1 MTSDMQKK
9 IKARRLEIL
18 YGQSYSYLFLSTLLA
33 VSMTA
38 VFRNHLTQTSI
49 IAWLL
54 IFISVTGIRL
64 YRSHAFSISENT
76 SANLDYWFSW
86 HISGVIISGIIW
98 GGFILLLAQSA
109 DITYLSLATICAAGL
124 CAGAATA
131 YSVSLISFL
140 VFSIPLLSP
149 IGGFLVLSENPI
161 INTLGYFVFLFLITI
176 IAISYQLNK
185 TITSTLR
192 LQIEKDELLAAL
204 ETEKQQVIDAN
215 KNLEKDIQDKIQIEA
230 KLLYEKKNAE
240 DLSNKLRT
248 LSTQDGLTGINNR
261 RRFDEALYDEWFRA
275 RRLSTPLSL
284 IICDIDKFKEYND
297 TYGHLAGDKCLT
309 RIAHLIEDSAR
320 RAGDMAARFGGEEF
334 VIILPETESSNA
346 QDIAEQLRSAILD
359 LEIPHET
366 SSVAKIITV
375 SFGVFTTL
383 PTKDLSPETMI
394 EFADK
399 ALYQAKGQGRN
410 KVILYTNSSENR
422 A

>member
-9 IKARRLEIL
+9 IQAKKLEIL
-18 YGQSYSYLFLSTLLA
+18 YGQSCSNLFLSTLLA
-33 VSMTA
+33 VAMTFA
-38 VFRNHLTQTSI
+38 FRNHLSQASI

-64 YRSHAFSISENT
+64 YRSHAFSNSENT
-76 SANLDYWFSW
+76 SSNLDYWFSW
-86 HISGVIISGIIW
+86 HLIGVIISGVIW
-98 GGFILLLAQSA
+98 GCFILLLAQSA
-109 DITYLSLATICAAGL
+109 DIANLSLATMCAAGL

-131 YSVSLISFL
+131 YSASFISFL
-140 VFSIPLLSP
+140 VFSVPLLSP
-149 IGGFLVLSENPI
+149 IGGFLVLSEHPTTI
-161 INTLGYFVFLFLITI
+161 TMGFFVFLFLITI

-185 TITSTLR
+185 SITSSLG
-192 LQIEKDELLAAL
+192 LQIEKEDLLATL
-204 ETEKQQVIDAN
+204 ETEKKQVIDTN

-230 KLLYEKKNAE
+230 KLLYEMKNAE

-275 RRLSTPLSL
+275 RRLLTPLSL

-334 VIILPETESSNA
+334 VIILPDTESSNA
-346 QDIAEQLRSAILD
+346 QDIAEQLQSAILD

-399 ALYQAKGQGRN
+399 ALYQAKEQGRN
-410 KVILYTNSSENR
+410 KVILYTDNSENR

>member
-1 MTSDMQKK
+1 MKKK

-18 YGQSYSYLFLSTLLA
+18 FQQSYTTLLIPTA
-33 VSMTA
+33 LAFSMA
-38 VFRNHLTQTSI
+38 YVFREQLAFTSMM
-49 IAWLL
+49 AWLS
-54 IFISVTGIRL
+54 IFLVFTGIRL
-64 YRSHAFSISENT
+64 YSSYYYVRSEKALSSI
-76 SANLDYWFSW
+76 DYWFLW
-86 HISGVIISGIIW
+86 HFFGVIISGIIW
-98 GGFILLLAQSA
+98 GSFFLILARSS
-109 DITYLSLATICAAGL
+109 DSMHISLIAICAAGL
-124 CAGAATA
+124 CAGAMAVYSFSFASFVMFVVPLLTPLGLFLTMDA
-131 YSVSLISFL
+131 YSGIS
-140 VFSIPLLSP
+140 
-149 IGGFLVLSENPI
+149 
-161 INTLGYFVFLFLITI
+161 TLPYFILFFLIAI
-176 IAISYQLNK
+176 IITSWVLNK
-185 TITSTLR
+185 TTTHSLV
-192 LQIEKDELLAAL
+192 LQVEKQELLSSL
-204 ETEKQQVIDAN
+204 EAEKRHVIDLN
-215 KNLEKDIQDKIQIEA
+215 KKLEEDIRAKIQAEA

-240 DLSNKLRT
+240 DISDKLRT

-334 VIILPETESSNA
+334 VIILPDTESSNA

-359 LEIPHET
+359 LEIPHES
-366 SSVAKIITV
+366 SSVTNIITV

-383 PTKDLSPETMI
+383 PEKDLPPETMI

-410 KVILYTNSSENR
+410 KVVLYKDSSENQV
-422 A
+422 

>member
-1 MTSDMQKK
+1 M
-9 IKARRLEIL
+9 
-18 YGQSYSYLFLSTLLA
+18 
-33 VSMTA
+33 
-38 VFRNHLTQTSI
+38 
-49 IAWLL
+49 
-54 IFISVTGIRL
+54 
-64 YRSHAFSISENT
+64 
-76 SANLDYWFSW
+76 
-86 HISGVIISGIIW
+86 
-98 GGFILLLAQSA
+98 
-109 DITYLSLATICAAGL
+109 
-124 CAGAATA
+124 
-131 YSVSLISFL
+131 
-140 VFSIPLLSP
+140 
-149 IGGFLVLSENPI
+149 

-192 LQIEKDELLAAL
+192 LQLEKEELLVAL
-204 ETEKQQVIDAN
+204 ETEKQQVLDTN
-215 KNLEKDIQDKIQIEA
+215 RNLEKDIQEKIQIEA

-334 VIILPETESSNA
+334 VIILPDTESSNA

-366 SSVAKIITV
+366 SSVANVITV

-383 PTKDLSPETMI
+383 PEKGLSPETMI

-399 ALYQAKGQGRN
+399 ALYQAKEQGRN
-410 KVILYTNSSENR
+410 KVVLYKDSSEHQ

>member
-1 MTSDMQKK
+1 MTSAMQKK

-18 YGQSYSYLFLSTLLA
+18 YGQSYANLFFSMLLA
-33 VSMTA
+33 VSMIF
-38 VFRNHLTQTSI
+38 VFRNYLSSASI
-49 IAWLL
+49 NSWLL
-54 IFISVTGIRL
+54 VFVSVTGLRL
-64 YRSHAFSISENT
+64 YRTHMFSSSGNT
-76 SANLDYWFSW
+76 TSNLDYWFSW
-86 HISGVIISGIIW
+86 HISGVILSGIIW

-109 DITYLSLATICAAGL
+109 DAAYLSLATICAAGL
-124 CAGAATA
+124 CAGAAIA
-131 YSVSLISFL
+131 YSISLITFL
-140 VFSIPLLSP
+140 MFAIPLLTP
-149 IGGFLVLSENPI
+149 IGGFLVVSEHPI
-161 INTLGYFVFLFLITI
+161 INTLGYFVFLFLIII
-176 IAISYQLNK
+176 IAISYRLNK
-185 TITSTLR
+185 TMTSSLR
-192 LQIEKDELLAAL
+192 LQLEKDELLAVL
-204 ETEKQQVIDAN
+204 ETEKQQVIN
-215 KNLEKDIQDKIQIEA
+215 TNRNLEKDIQEKIQIEA

-297 TYGHLAGDKCLT
+297 SYGHLAGDKCLT

-334 VIILPETESSNA
+334 VIILPDTESSNA

-366 SSVAKIITV
+366 SSVANIVTV

-383 PTKDLSPETMI
+383 PEKDLPPETMI

-399 ALYQAKGQGRN
+399 ALYQAKERGRN
-410 KVILYTNSSENR
+410 MVVIYEGKVTGSG
-422 A
+422 

>member
-1 MTSDMQKK
+1 MQIK
-9 IKARRLEIL
+9 IKAKRLDIL
-18 YGQSYSYLFLSTLLA
+18 YGQSHTNLFLSSLLA
-33 VSMTA
+33 VSMTIA
-38 VFRNHLTQTSI
+38 FRNHLSQASI

-54 IFISVTGIRL
+54 IFFSVTGIRL
-64 YRSHAFSISENT
+64 YRSNAFSNSENI
-76 SANLDYWFSW
+76 SAKLDYWFTW
-86 HISGVIISGIIW
+86 HLFGVIISGVIW

-109 DITYLSLATICAAGL
+109 DIAYLSLATMCAAGL

-131 YSVSLISFL
+131 YSASLISFV

-149 IGGFLVLSENPI
+149 LGGFLLLSEHPTTI
-161 INTLGYFVFLFLITI
+161 IMGFFVFLFLITI
-176 IAISYQLNK
+176 IAISYRLNK
-185 TITSTLR
+185 TMTSSLG
-192 LQIEKDELLAAL
+192 LQIEKEDLLAAL
-204 ETEKQQVIDAN
+204 ETEKQQIIDTN
-215 KNLEKDIQDKIQIEA
+215 RNLEKDIQEKIQIEA
-230 KLLYEKKNAE
+230 KLLFEKKNAE
-240 DLSNKLRT
+240 DMSNKLRT

-334 VIILPETESSNA
+334 VIILPDTESSNA
-346 QDIAEQLRSAILD
+346 QDIAEQLRSAVLD
-359 LEIPHET
+359 LEIPHES
-366 SSVAKIITV
+366 SSVTNILTI

-383 PTKDLSPETMI
+383 PEKGLPPETMI

-399 ALYQAKGQGRN
+399 ALYQAKDQGRN
-410 KVILYTNSSENR
+410 KVVLYIDS
-422 A
+422 

>member
-1 MTSDMQKK
+1 MTSAMQKK

-18 YGQSYSYLFLSTLLA
+18 YEQSYANLFFSMLLA
-33 VSMTA
+33 VSMIF
-38 VFRNHLTQTSI
+38 VFRDYLSSTSI
-49 IAWLL
+49 NSWLL
-54 IFISVTGIRL
+54 VFVSLTGLRL
-64 YRSHAFSISENT
+64 YRYRVFLNSGNT
-76 SANLDYWFSW
+76 SSNPDYWFSW
-86 HISGVIISGIIW
+86 HLSGVIISGIIW

-109 DITYLSLATICAAGL
+109 NSAYLSLATMCAAGL
-124 CAGAATA
+124 CAAAAIA
-131 YSVSLISFL
+131 YSASLVSFL
-140 VFSIPLLSP
+140 LFSIPLLSP
-149 IGGFLVLSENPI
+149 IGGFLVLSEHPTTI
-161 INTLGYFVFLFLITI
+161 VMGFFVFLFLITI
-176 IAISYQLNK
+176 IAITYRLNK
-185 TITSTLR
+185 TMTSSLR
-192 LQIEKDELLAAL
+192 LQLEKDELLAAL

-215 KNLEKDIQDKIQIEA
+215 RELEKDLNSRIQNEA
-230 KLLYEKKNAE
+230 TLLHEKKVAE
-240 DLSNKLRT
+240 ETSDKLRT

-297 TYGHLAGDKCLT
+297 TYGHLEGDKCLT

-334 VIILPETESSNA
+334 VIILPDTESSNA
-346 QDIAEQLRSAILD
+346 QDIAEQIRSAILD

-366 SSVAKIITV
+366 SSVTNIITA

-383 PTKDLSPETMI
+383 PEKDLLPETMI

-410 KVILYTNSSENR
+410 MVIIYNE
-422 A
+422 

>member
-1 MTSDMQKK
+1 MTSAMQKK
-9 IKARRLEIL
+9 LKARRLDIL
-18 YGQSYSYLFLSTLLA
+18 YGQSYSNLFLSTLLA
-33 VSMTA
+33 VSMTF
-38 VFRNHLTQTSI
+38 VFRHHLSQASI

-64 YRSHAFSISENT
+64 YHSHAFSNSENT
-76 SANLDYWFSW
+76 SSNLDYWFSW
-86 HISGVIISGIIW
+86 HIFGVIISGIIW

-109 DITYLSLATICAAGL
+109 DPAYLSLATICAAGL
-124 CAGAATA
+124 CAGAAAA

-149 IGGFLVLSENPI
+149 IGGFLVLSEHPL
-161 INTLGYFVFLFLITI
+161 INTLGYFVFLFLITV

-185 TITSTLR
+185 TITSTLG
-192 LQIEKDELLAAL
+192 LQIEKEDHLTRL
-204 ETEKQQVIDAN
+204 ENEKQQVIETN
-215 KNLEKDIQDKIQIEA
+215 KNLEKDIQEKIQIEA

-240 DLSNKLRT
+240 NLSNKLRT

-275 RRLSTPLSL
+275 RRLLTPLSL

-334 VIILPETESSNA
+334 VIILPDTESSNA
-346 QDIAEQLRSAILD
+346 QDIAEQLRRAILD

-366 SSVAKIITV
+366 SSVADIITV

-383 PTKDLSPETMI
+383 PEKNLPPETMI

-399 ALYQAKGQGRN
+399 ALYQAKEQGRN
-410 KVILYTNSSENR
+410 KVVMYKDSSDNQT
-422 A
+422 

>member
-1 MTSDMQKK
+1 MTSAMQKK

-18 YGQSYSYLFLSTLLA
+18 YGQSYSNLFLSSLLA
-33 VSMTA
+33 VSMTF
-38 VFRNHLTQTSI
+38 VFRNNLSQASI
-49 IAWLL
+49 IAWLIVFTSL
-54 IFISVTGIRL
+54 TGLRL
-64 YRSHAFSISENT
+64 YRSQVFLNSENT
-76 SANLDYWFSW
+76 SSNPDYWFSW
-86 HISGVIISGIIW
+86 HLTGVILSGVIW
-98 GGFILLLAQSA
+98 GGFIFLLAQSA
-109 DITYLSLATICAAGL
+109 DTTYLSLAIMCAAGL
-124 CAGAATA
+124 CAAAATA
-131 YSVSLISFL
+131 YSASLISFL
-140 VFSIPLLSP
+140 VFAIPLLSP
-149 IGGFLVLSENPI
+149 IGGFLVLSEHPTNI
-161 INTLGYFVFLFLITI
+161 VMGFFIFLFLITI

-185 TITSTLR
+185 SMTSSLR
-192 LQIEKDELLAAL
+192 LQIEKDELLAVL

-215 KNLEKDIQDKIQIEA
+215 KNLEKDIQEKIQIEA

-334 VIILPETESSNA
+334 VIILPDTESSNA

-366 SSVAKIITV
+366 SSVANIVTV

-383 PTKDLSPETMI
+383 PEKDLPPETMI

-399 ALYQAKGQGRN
+399 ALYQAKRQGRN
-410 KVILYTNSSENR
+410 MVVIYEGKVTGSG
-422 A
+422 

>member
-1 MTSDMQKK
+1 MTSAMQKK

-18 YGQSYSYLFLSTLLA
+18 YEQSYANLFFSMLLA
-33 VSMTA
+33 VSMIF
-38 VFRNHLTQTSI
+38 VFRNYLSSASI
-49 IAWLL
+49 NLWLL
-54 IFISVTGIRL
+54 VFVSVTGLRL
-64 YRSHAFSISENT
+64 YRTHMFSSSGNT
-76 SANLDYWFSW
+76 TSNLDYWFSW
-86 HISGVIISGIIW
+86 HISGVIMSGIIW
-98 GGFILLLAQSA
+98 GGFILMLAQSA
-109 DITYLSLATICAAGL
+109 DTAYLSLATICAAGL
-124 CAGAATA
+124 GAGAAIA
-131 YSVSLISFL
+131 YSISLITFL
-140 VFSIPLLSP
+140 MFAIPLLTP
-149 IGGFLVLSENPI
+149 IGGFLVVSEHPI

-176 IAISYQLNK
+176 IAISYRLNK
-185 TITSTLR
+185 TMTSSLR
-192 LQIEKDELLAAL
+192 LQLEKDELLAVL

-215 KNLEKDIQDKIQIEA
+215 RNLEKDIQEKIQIEA

-297 TYGHLAGDKCLT
+297 SYGHLAGDKCLT

-334 VIILPETESSNA
+334 VIILPDTESSNA

-366 SSVAKIITV
+366 SSVANIVTV

-383 PTKDLSPETMI
+383 PEKDLPPETMI

-399 ALYQAKGQGRN
+399 ALYQAKEQGRN
-410 KVILYTNSSENR
+410 MVVIYEGKVTGSD
-422 A
+422 

>member
-1 MTSDMQKK
+1 MNSAMQK

-18 YGQSYSYLFLSTLLA
+18 YGQSYSNLFLSTLLA

-38 VFRNHLTQTSI
+38 VFRNHLSQTSI

-64 YRSHAFSISENT
+64 YRSHAFSNSENT
-76 SANLDYWFSW
+76 SSNLDYWFSW
-86 HISGVIISGIIW
+86 HISGVIISGVIW
-98 GGFILLLAQSA
+98 GGFLLLLAQSA

-149 IGGFLVLSENPI
+149 IGGFLVLSEHPTAI
-161 INTLGYFVFLFLITI
+161 TMGFFVFLFLITI

-185 TITSTLR
+185 SMTSSLG
-192 LQIEKDELLAAL
+192 LQIEKEDLLAAL
-204 ETEKQQVIDAN
+204 ESEKQQVIDTN
-215 KNLEKDIQDKIQIEA
+215 KTLENDIQKKIQIEA

-240 DLSNKLRT
+240 EISNKLRA

-261 RRFDEALYDEWFRA
+261 RRFDEALYDEWYRA
-275 RRLSTPLSL
+275 ARLSTPLSL

-334 VIILPETESSNA
+334 VIILPDTESSNA

-366 SSVAKIITV
+366 SSVTNIITV

-383 PTKDLSPETMI
+383 PEKDLPPETMI

-410 KVILYTNSSENR
+410 KVVLYKDSSENQ